1 MFLNF
6 KRPAQSPS
14 PAGLDF
20 EALREAQN
28 KTAGQTSNTAK
39 ETYEAGAA
47 LLRQAE
53 QMGFSD
59 KSLLQ
64 EAGNLFSQA
73 LQQSPSYAEP
83 YLGMAQLFLWVEQKP
98 KAHEYFSQAQR
109 LHPQHPEVRRMAAL
123 FMDAKAPQIS
133 EEEKAADKAQAL
145 KEWLFQPKRLESAT
159 DYDQAYDKLEK
170 FLRAFVRSLSL
181 QEQAPIHPSLEPAAV
196 AELQQRSQELETIET
211 HVLKT
216 LDVLKEEFTLEAL
229 EKQLWPLQILLRKY
243 RRAIKDSQTYQE
255 IRQQIAQAL
264 AQVRRV
270 YDNLVFSPSSEEIQ
284 ALEQQLEKL
293 LDLCDHLADQLD
305 ELEQRQVGQTDLSRD
320 YQKLV
325 LLVESLSE
333 QLDGLIEE
341 C

>member
-1 MFLNF
+1 MFFNF
-6 KRPAQSPS
+6 KRPQPSS

-20 EALREAQN
+20 EALLEAQH
-28 KTAGQTSNTAK
+28 KVAGQSTQTAK

-53 QMGFSD
+53 QTGFSD

-64 EAGNLFSQA
+64 EAGTLFSQA
-73 LQQSPSYAEP
+73 LQQSPSYADP
-83 YLGMAQLFLWVEQKP
+83 YLGMAQLFLLVEQKS

-109 LHPQHPEVRRMAAL
+109 LQSQHPEVRRMAPL
-123 FMDAKAPQIS
+123 FMEVKAPQIS
-133 EEEKAADKAQAL
+133 EEAKAADKAQAL
-145 KEWLFQPKRLESAT
+145 KEWLLQPKTLESAS

-170 FLRAFVRSLSL
+170 FLQAFVRSLSL
-181 QEQAPIHPSLEPAAV
+181 QEQAPIHPSLDTDTL
-196 AELQQRSQELETIET
+196 AELKQQSAELEIVEV
-211 HVLKT
+211 HVLQTLKT
-216 LDVLKEEFTLEAL
+216 LEDEFNLEPL
-229 EKQLWPLQILLRKY
+229 EKQIWPLQVLLRKY
-243 RRAIKDSQTYQE
+243 RRALKDSQTYQE
-255 IRQQIAQAL
+255 IQQQIAEAL

-270 YDNLVFSPSSEEIQ
+270 YDDLVFSPSPEEIQ
-284 ALEQQLEKL
+284 ALEQQLEGL

-305 ELEQRQVGQTDLSRD
+305 ELEQRQVGQADLTSE